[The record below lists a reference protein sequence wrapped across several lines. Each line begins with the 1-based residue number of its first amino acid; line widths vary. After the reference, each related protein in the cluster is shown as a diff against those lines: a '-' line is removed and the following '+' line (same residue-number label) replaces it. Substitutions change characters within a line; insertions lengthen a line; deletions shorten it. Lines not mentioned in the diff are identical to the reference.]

1 MDFHSI
7 GRERREEWRRQ
18 ETTAAALSALREAEA
33 VASQGVIRNA
43 ETTADP
49 HIVGRAAG
57 IRMGLQMAIDLLTEE
72 RHDKQTR

>member
-7 GRERREEWRRQ
+7 GRDRREEWRRQ
-18 ETTAAALSALREAEA
+18 ETTSHAMAALREAAE
-33 VASQGVIRNA
+33 VAAQGVIRNA

-57 IRMGLQMAIDLLTEE
+57 IRLGLQMAIDLLTEE
-72 RHDKQTR
+72 RSEKQTR